1 MMAAM
6 SDLLKIENLTCAFEG
21 QDRTVFAVNQ
31 MALEV
36 NPGEIVAI
44 VGESGCG
51 KSATAMAIMGLLPP
65 TARVSGSIRFNGREL
80 LNMSSRDWRSVRGG
94 EIGMIFQDP
103 MTALNPMMTIG
114 DQIAEVLNQH
124 KKLSRAAVREAVI
137 SLLDRVRIPS
147 PAKRYAEFPHQ
158 LSGGMRQR
166 VVIAMAIACRPKL
179 IIADEPTTALD
190 VTIQAQILALLD
202 ELRREVGSAIVLISH
217 DLGVVSEV
225 ADRVVVMY
233 AGSVVETA
241 PTSDLMAGPRH
252 RYASRLISAA
262 PDIDRV
268 LNSSDGSKP
277 ALEEIPGVVP
287 QLLAPPTACVFRERC
302 TASIER
308 CATENPDLLPVSER
322 HSVACWNPVMGEQRQ

>member
-1 MMAAM
+1 MVAM
-6 SDLLKIENLTCAFEG
+6 SDLLRIENLTCAFEG
-21 QDRTVFAVNQ
+21 SVRTVFAVNE

-36 NPGEIVAI
+36 NPGEIVAV

-65 TARVSGSIRFNGREL
+65 TARVTGSIRFNGREL
-80 LNMSSRDWRSVRGG
+80 LNMSARDWRSVRGG

-114 DQIAEVLNQH
+114 DQIAEVLKQH
-124 KKLSRAAVREAVI
+124 KKLSRSEIREAVV
-137 SLLDRVRIPS
+137 SLLDRVRIPD
-147 PAKRYAEFPHQ
+147 PGKRYSEFPHQ

-202 ELRREVGSAIVLISH
+202 ELRREVGSAILLISH

-241 PTSDLMAGPRH
+241 PTATLMAGPRH
-252 RYASRLISAA
+252 QYAARLIGAA

-268 LNSSDGSKP
+268 LSVTDGSKP

-287 QLLAPPTACVFRERC
+287 QLLQPPTSCVFRQRC
-302 TASIER
+302 SASIER
-308 CATENPDLLPVSER
+308 CAIESPDLVLVGAE
-322 HSVACWNPVMGEQRQ
+322 HSAACFNPVTAGALR